1 LMLKRWD
8 TRVYDIRSLLEVYD
22 ALSIN
27 LESIDIP
34 SPKVHDLGVIIKA
47 LLIKEFEGLSLRSA
61 ELRVQEVLGERIDHA
76 VLHFWEKKLSSQI
89 EEILNRVLESLEQ
102 QDYSETFVDSTI
114 FTNKKK
120 KVQEF
125 KQ

>member
-1 LMLKRWD
+1 MLKRWD
-8 TRVYDIRSLLEVYD
+8 TKVYDIRYLLKVYD
-22 ALSIN
+22 TLSID
-27 LESIDIP
+27 LEPMDIP
-34 SPKVHDLGVIIKA
+34 SPKVHDLGIIIKA
-47 LLIKEFEGLSLRSA
+47 LIIKEFEGLSLRSA
-61 ELRVQEVLGERIDHA
+61 EIRVQEVLGVRIDHA

-102 QDYSETFVDSTI
+102 EAYSETFVDSTI

>member
-1 LMLKRWD
+1 MLKRWD
-8 TRVYDIRSLLEVYD
+8 TRVYDIRNLLGVYD

-27 LESIDIP
+27 FESIDIP
-34 SPKVHDLGVIIKA
+34 SPKVHSLDVIIKA

-76 VLHFWEKKLSSQI
+76 VLHLWEKKLSSQI

-102 QDYSETFVDSTI
+102 HDYSETFVDSTI

-120 KVQEF
+120 RVQEF

>member
-1 LMLKRWD
+1 MLKRWD
-8 TRVYDIRSLLEVYD
+8 TKVYDIRCLLDVYD
-22 ALSIN
+22 TLSID
-27 LESIDIP
+27 LESMDIP
-34 SPKVHDLGVIIKA
+34 SPKVHDLCIIIKA
-47 LLIKEFEGLSLRSA
+47 LIIKEFEGLSLRAA
-61 ELRVQEVLGERIDHA
+61 EIRVQEVLGERIDHA

-89 EEILNRVLESLEQ
+89 EEILNRVLENLEQ
-102 QDYSETFVDSTI
+102 EVYSKTFVDSTV

>member
-1 LMLKRWD
+1 VIYNLLMLKRWD

-47 LLIKEFEGLSLRSA
+47 L
-61 ELRVQEVLGERIDHA
+61 V
-76 VLHFWEKKLSSQI
+76 
-89 EEILNRVLESLEQ
+89 
-102 QDYSETFVDSTI
+102 
-114 FTNKKK
+114 
-120 KVQEF
+120 
-125 KQ
+125 